1 MKVLMI
7 IFLLIGLSTPVHAT
21 EISPPPVTG
30 DAEQFMP
37 EDMPSFAEG
46 VLYILKTALRE
57 LRPDLTQSCR
67 LCLSVIAVA
76 ILMSVVEAFSSKTR
90 ELVNTVGVLSIGFLL
105 FGSTNALIGMAADT
119 IQEISSYGKL
129 LLPAMTAAVAAQGG
143 TASST
148 ILYTGT
154 AFFDALLSTIITVFV
169 IPMVYLFLAM
179 TIGHC
184 TIGEN
189 LLKRLRDFLKWMITW
204 SMKTVLY
211 IFTGYMS
218 ISSVITGGAD
228 KTALKAAKL
237 TISGA
242 VPVVGGIMS
251 DATES
256 ILLGAAVVKHSVGIY
271 GMMAIVAIVVLP
283 FFRVGV
289 VYLLLKFTAAI
300 CGVFTSG
307 KIADVTQGFSEA
319 MGFLLGKTGTV
330 SLLFLIS
337 IVCLMKGVTI

>member
-7 IFLLIGLSTPVHAT
+7 IFLLISLATPVYAT
-21 EISPPPVTG
+21 EITIPPVTG
-30 DAEQFMP
+30 EAEQFMP
-37 EDMPSFAEG
+37 EEMPSFAEG
-46 VLYILKTALRE
+46 LLYILKTALRE
-57 LRPDLTQSCR
+57 LRPDLAQSCR

-76 ILMSVVEAFSSKTR
+76 ILMSVMEAFSSKTKD
-90 ELVNTVGVLSIGFLL
+90 LVNTVGVLSIGFLL
-105 FGSTNALIGMAADT
+105 FGSTNTLIGTAADT
-119 IQEISSYGKL
+119 VQEISNYGKL
-129 LLPAMTAAVAAQGG
+129 LLPVMTAAVAAQGG

-154 AFFDALLSTIITVFV
+154 AFFDALLSTIITVFT

-179 TIGHC
+179 SIGHC

-189 LLKRLRDFLKWMITW
+189 LLKKLRDFLKSMITW

-251 DATES
+251 DASES

-283 FFRVGV
+283 FFRVGII
-289 VYLLLKFTAAI
+289 YILLKFTSAI
-300 CGVFTSG
+300 CSVFTSG
-307 KIADVTQGFSEA
+307 KIAEITQGFSEA
-319 MGFLLGKTGTV
+319 MGFLLAMTGTM

-337 IVCLMKGVTI
+337 IVCFMKGVSG

>member
-7 IFLLIGLSTPVHAT
+7 IFLLISLSTPVHAA
-21 EISPPPVTG
+21 EISAPPVTG

-57 LRPDLTQSCR
+57 LRPDLTQSCH
-67 LCLSVIAVA
+67 LCLSVISVA
-76 ILMSVVEAFSSKTR
+76 ILISVVEAFSSKTR

-289 VYLLLKFTAAI
+289 VYLLQEKLP
-300 CGVFTSG
+300 
-307 KIADVTQGFSEA
+307 
-319 MGFLLGKTGTV
+319 M
-330 SLLFLIS
+330 
-337 IVCLMKGVTI
+337 